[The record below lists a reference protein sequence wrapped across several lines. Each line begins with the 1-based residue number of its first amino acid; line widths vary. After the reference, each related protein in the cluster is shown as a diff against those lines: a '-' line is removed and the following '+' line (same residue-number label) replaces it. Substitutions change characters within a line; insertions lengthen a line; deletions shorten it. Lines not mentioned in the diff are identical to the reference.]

1 MALFTG
7 TTPTYVLTFG
17 DDVDLTQADAIAVT
31 ITDFQRKPLVELT
44 TDDLIITETT
54 IQFTLSQ
61 EQTLAL
67 PNGNCL
73 LQVNAIYDDGTSV
86 ARACS
91 EIGVLEFKKNLKN
104 EVME

>member
-1 MALFTG
+1 MFTG

-17 DDVDLTQADAIAVT
+17 DDVDFTQADNIAVT
-31 ITDFQRKPLVELT
+31 ICDPRRNVIVELET
-44 TDDLIITETT
+44 EDLIITETT
-54 IQFTLSQ
+54 IQFSLTQ

>member
-1 MALFTG
+1 MFTG

-17 DDVDLTQADAIAVT
+17 DDVDFTQADNIAVT
-31 ITDFQRKPLVELT
+31 ICDPRRNVIVELET
-44 TDDLIITETT
+44 EDLIITETT
-54 IQFTLSQ
+54 IQFTLTQ

-67 PNGNCL
+67 PNGTCL
-73 LQVNAIYDDGTSV
+73 MQVNFTYDDGTHM

-91 EIGVLEFKKNLKN
+91 NIVQLDLKSNLKL